1 MVEKNISDG
10 SEMVFFDPDGLK
22 AELDSYKSETSLLRA
37 TNYDL
42 RIKNQMLRNDRTK
55 LHKKIEIR
63 QVTCD

>member
-42 RIKNQMLRNDRTK
+42 RIKNQILRNDRTK